1 MENGRYEKFKL
12 RNKWLIKGVRTALNV
27 YFIAL
32 SIICLI
38 KIVYFMRQPL
48 RFSYKSYLN
57 YPFYE
62 VEVYRD
68 PTRHF

>member
-1 MENGRYEKFKL
+1 MEKSRYEQFKL
-12 RNKWLIKGVRTALNV
+12 RNKWLFKGVKTALNFI
-27 YFIAL
+27 FIAL
-32 SIICLI
+32 SIIYLV
-38 KIVYFMRQPL
+38 KLVYFMRQPL

-68 PTRHF
+68 PGRHF

>member
-1 MENGRYEKFKL
+1 MENGRYEIFKL
-12 RNKWLIKGVRTALNV
+12 RNKWLFKRVRTALNV

-32 SIICLI
+32 SIIYLV
-38 KIVYFMRQPL
+38 KLVYFMWQPP

-68 PTRHF
+68 PTRNF

>member
-1 MENGRYEKFKL
+1 MEKSRYEQFKL

-27 YFIAL
+27 FFIAM

-38 KIVYFMRQPL
+38 KLVNFMRQPP